1 VIQYVDIRSQLDAL
15 KIKEIEKSFFE
26 ILELDKNSK
35 IIPKVTPFKGI
46 NTDLL
51 YIKDNKP
58 LFIKFVETTED
69 IFSILEEELIE
80 VMDEE
85 FDLLKNKM
93 NLNFRNISYNYVF
106 VMPYVEI
113 NDSFGFDDFVKNHVI
128 DKNKFL
134 QLIDEEESL
143 DEYLPKEN
151 NEVSLNLYLLEVCSE
166 YYLINNSLHLNEK
179 FKKISFYNDDYEY
192 TATMMEESQI
202 KDAISINYGDSLIEG
217 ASGTGKTS
225 IMVSRAIKL
234 AKVYPH
240 HNFLIFT
247 HNKQSCNEL
256 RELLE
261 ILYKDNH
268 NLEVHTFG
276 SFIFKLTKKYSLI
289 LDYTMLKNDYEKT
302 FKNLVKQAENII
314 KNKNMFKGIF
324 IDEAECFADDDI
336 KFIQE
341 FLYKTKYIFNI
352 YSCGS
357 LNISNNLNIFKTPYE
372 NIEFNEKL
380 FFTCNYRHTKD
391 IAEFVNKFADN
402 SNKFI
407 RNLKKNIDHDIF
419 YKMDAI
425 RTLDSSVDII
435 KVSDLDDQ
443 ISSVIWEIEYLTT
456 KLGIKHEEIAV
467 IYPYNKKKLKNGNT
481 IYFQYMLKKAF
492 EASGIPY
499 IYADEN
505 LTNLSKKM
513 GVTLSNIY
521 TIKSLEY
528 KAAIVCELEML
539 YNQTINENDQEYQ
552 INDFVGDLNKIYLAL
567 SRASNCLKIVTTF
580 NEEGSDLIK
589 LIVDSKIKYMI

>member
-113 NDSFGFDDFVKNHVI
+113 HDSFGFDDFVKNHVI
-128 DKNKFL
+128 DKIKFL

-143 DEYLPKEN
+143 DEFLPKEN

-166 YYLINNSLHLNEK
+166 YYLINDSLHLNEK

-336 KFIQE
+336 EFIQE

-380 FFTCNYRHTKD
+380 FLTCNYRHTKD
-391 IAEFVNKFADN
+391 IAEFINKFADN

-589 LIVDSKIKYMI
+589 LIVDSK

>member
-1 VIQYVDIRSQLDAL
+1 VIQYVDIKSQLDAL
-15 KIKEIEKSFFE
+15 KIKEIERTFYEK
-26 ILELDKNSK
+26 LDKNTK

-58 LFIKFVETTED
+58 LFIKFVDTTED
-69 IFSILEEELIE
+69 LFSILEEELIE

-85 FDLLKNKM
+85 FGLLKNKM
-93 NLNFRNISYNYVF
+93 NLNFRKVSYNYIF
-106 VMPYVEI
+106 IMPYVEI
-113 NDSFGFDDFVKNHVI
+113 DDNFGFDEFIKNHVI
-128 DKNKFL
+128 DKNKL
-134 QLIDEEESL
+134 SDIIGGKISL
-143 DEYLPKEN
+143 DEYLQDEN
-151 NEVSLNLYLLEVCSE
+151 DEVSLNLYLLDVCSE
-166 YYLINNSLHLNEK
+166 YYLINDSLHLNEN

-202 KDAISINYGDSLIEG
+202 KEAISINYGNSLIEG

-225 IMVSRAIKL
+225 IMLSRAIKL
-234 AKVYPH
+234 SKVYPH

-261 ILYKDNH
+261 ILYKDNN

-276 SFIFKLTKKYSLI
+276 SFIFKLAKKYSLI

-341 FLYKTKYIFNI
+341 FLYKAKYIFNI
-352 YSCGS
+352 YSCRS

-372 NIEFNEKL
+372 YIEFDENL
-380 FFTCNYRHTKD
+380 FLNCNYRQTREL
-391 IAEFVNKFADN
+391 AGFVNKFAEN

-407 RNLKKNIDHDIF
+407 RNLKSNVDYDIF

-425 RTLDSSVDII
+425 RSLDSSVDII

-443 ISSVIWEIEYLTT
+443 ISSVIWEIEYLTS

-467 IYPYNKKKLKNGNT
+467 IYPYNKKRLKNGNT

-492 EASGIPY
+492 ESSNIPY

-528 KAAIVCELEML
+528 KAVIVCELEML
-539 YNQTINENDQEYQ
+539 YNQTIADTDQDYQ
-552 INDFVGDLNKIYLAL
+552 VNDFVGDLNKIYLSL

-580 NEEGSDLIK
+580 DEDGSDLVKI
-589 LIVDSKIKYMI
+589 IVDSK

>member
-1 VIQYVDIRSQLDAL
+1 MIQYVDIRSQLDAL
-15 KIKEIEKSFFE
+15 KIKEIERTFYEK
-26 ILELDKNSK
+26 LDKNTK

-58 LFIKFVETTED
+58 LFIKFVDTTED
-69 IFSILEEELIE
+69 LFSILEEELIE

-85 FDLLKNKM
+85 FGLLKNKM
-93 NLNFRNISYNYVF
+93 NLNFRNISYNYIF
-106 VMPYVEI
+106 IMPYVEI
-113 NDSFGFDDFVKNHVI
+113 DDSFGFDEFIKNHVI
-128 DKNKFL
+128 DKNKL
-134 QLIDEEESL
+134 SDIVGGKINL
-143 DEYLPKEN
+143 DEYLQDEN
-151 NEVSLNLYLLEVCSE
+151 DEVSLNLYLLDVCSE
-166 YYLINNSLHLNEK
+166 YYLINDSMHLNEN
-179 FKKISFYNDDYEY
+179 FKKISFFNDEYEY

-202 KDAISINYGDSLIEG
+202 KEVISINYGNSLIEG

-225 IMVSRAIKL
+225 IMLSRAIKL

-261 ILYKDNH
+261 ILYKDNN

-276 SFIFKLTKKYSLI
+276 SFIFKLAKKYSLI
-289 LDYTMLKNDYEKT
+289 LDYAMLKNDYEKT

-336 KFIQE
+336 RFIQE
-341 FLYKTKYIFNI
+341 FLYKAKYIFNI

-372 NIEFNEKL
+372 YIEFDENL
-380 FFTCNYRHTKD
+380 FLNCNYRQTKEL
-391 IAEFVNKFADN
+391 AAFVNKFAEN

-407 RNLKKNIDHDIF
+407 RNLKSNVEHDIF

-425 RTLDSSVDII
+425 RSLDSSVDII

-443 ISSVIWEIEYLTT
+443 ISSVIWEIEYLTS

-467 IYPYNKKKLKNGNT
+467 IYPYNKKRLKNGNT

-492 EASGIPY
+492 ESSSIPY

-528 KAAIVCELEML
+528 KAVIVCELEML
-539 YNQTINENDQEYQ
+539 YNQTIADTDQDYQ
-552 INDFVGDLNKIYLAL
+552 VNDFVGDLNKIYLSL

-580 NEEGSDLIK
+580 NEDGSDLVK
-589 LIVDSKIKYMI
+589 LIVDSK

>member
-1 VIQYVDIRSQLDAL
+1 MIQYVDIRSQLDAL

-113 NDSFGFDDFVKNHVI
+113 SDSFGFDDFVKNHVI

-289 LDYTMLKNDYEKT
+289 LDYTMLKNYYDKT
-302 FKNLVKQAENII
+302 FKNLVKQA
-314 KNKNMFKGIF
+314 
-324 IDEAECFADDDI
+324 
-336 KFIQE
+336 
-341 FLYKTKYIFNI
+341 
-352 YSCGS
+352 
-357 LNISNNLNIFKTPYE
+357 
-372 NIEFNEKL
+372 
-380 FFTCNYRHTKD
+380 
-391 IAEFVNKFADN
+391 
-402 SNKFI
+402 
-407 RNLKKNIDHDIF
+407 
-419 YKMDAI
+419 
-425 RTLDSSVDII
+425 
-435 KVSDLDDQ
+435 
-443 ISSVIWEIEYLTT
+443 
-456 KLGIKHEEIAV
+456 
-467 IYPYNKKKLKNGNT
+467 
-481 IYFQYMLKKAF
+481 
-492 EASGIPY
+492 
-499 IYADEN
+499 
-505 LTNLSKKM
+505 
-513 GVTLSNIY
+513 
-521 TIKSLEY
+521 
-528 KAAIVCELEML
+528 
-539 YNQTINENDQEYQ
+539 
-552 INDFVGDLNKIYLAL
+552 
-567 SRASNCLKIVTTF
+567 
-580 NEEGSDLIK
+580 
-589 LIVDSKIKYMI
+589 

>member
-1 VIQYVDIRSQLDAL
+1 MIQYVDIRSQLDAL

-113 NDSFGFDDFVKNHVI
+113 HDSFGFDDFVKNHVI
-128 DKNKFL
+128 DKIKFL

-143 DEYLPKEN
+143 DEFLPKEN

-166 YYLINNSLHLNEK
+166 YYLINDSLHLNEK

-302 FKNLVKQAENII
+302 FKNLIKQAENII

-336 KFIQE
+336 EFIQE

-380 FFTCNYRHTKD
+380 FLTCNYRHTKD
-391 IAEFVNKFADN
+391 IAEFINKFADN

-589 LIVDSKIKYMI
+589 LIVDSK

>member
-1 VIQYVDIRSQLDAL
+1 MIQYVDIKSQLDAL
-15 KIKEIEKSFFE
+15 KIKEIERTTFYEK
-26 ILELDKNSK
+26 LDKNTK

-58 LFIKFVETTED
+58 LFIKFVDTTED
-69 IFSILEEELIE
+69 LFSILEEELIE

-85 FDLLKNKM
+85 FGLLKNKM
-93 NLNFRNISYNYVF
+93 NLNFRNISYNYIF
-106 VMPYVEI
+106 IMPYVEI
-113 NDSFGFDDFVKNHVI
+113 DDNFGFDEFIKNHVI
-128 DKNKFL
+128 DKNKL
-134 QLIDEEESL
+134 SDIVGGKISL
-143 DEYLPKEN
+143 DEYLQDEN
-151 NEVSLNLYLLEVCSE
+151 DEVSLNLYLLDVCSE
-166 YYLINNSLHLNEK
+166 YYLINDSLHLNEN

-202 KDAISINYGDSLIEG
+202 KEAISINYGNSLIEG

-225 IMVSRAIKL
+225 MMLSRAIKL
-234 AKVYPH
+234 SKVYPH

-261 ILYKDNH
+261 ILYKDNN

-276 SFIFKLTKKYSLI
+276 SFIFKLAKKYSLI

-341 FLYKTKYIFNI
+341 FLYKAKYIFNI

-372 NIEFNEKL
+372 YIEFDENL
-380 FFTCNYRHTKD
+380 FLNSNYRQTKEL
-391 IAEFVNKFADN
+391 AGFVNKFAEN

-407 RNLKKNIDHDIF
+407 RNLKSNVDYDIF

-425 RTLDSSVDII
+425 RSLDSAVDII

-443 ISSVIWEIEYLTT
+443 ISSVIWEIEYLTS

-492 EASGIPY
+492 ESSNIPY

-528 KAAIVCELEML
+528 KAVIVCELEML
-539 YNQTINENDQEYQ
+539 YNQTIADTDQDYQ
-552 INDFVGDLNKIYLAL
+552 VNDFVGDLNKIYLSL

-580 NEEGSDLIK
+580 DEDGSDLVK
-589 LIVDSKIKYMI
+589 LIVDSK

>member
-1 VIQYVDIRSQLDAL
+1 MIQYVDIKSELDAL
-15 KIKEIEKSFFE
+15 KLKEIEK
-26 ILELDKNSK
+26 IIYNNLDEKMK

-51 YIKDNKP
+51 YIDENRP
-58 LFIKFVETTED
+58 LFIKFVDTTED
-69 IFSILEEELIE
+69 LFSILEEELIE
-80 VMDEE
+80 VMSEE

-93 NLNFRNISYNYVF
+93 NLNFRNIAYNYVF
-106 VMPYVEI
+106 IMPYVEI
-113 NDSFGFDDFVKNHVI
+113 HDKFGFDEFVEKHVI
-128 DKNKFL
+128 DKCKL
-134 QLIDEEESL
+134 EQLINNEANLE
-143 DEYLPKEN
+143 EYLQQKNGDVEF
-151 NEVSLNLYLLEVCSE
+151 NLFQLEVCSE
-166 YYLINNSLHLNEK
+166 YYILNDTLHLNED
-179 FKKISFYNDDYEY
+179 FKKISFYNDDYQY

-202 KDAISINYGDSLIEG
+202 NSAISIKYGNSFIEG

-225 IMVSRAIKL
+225 MMLSRAIKL

-240 HNFLIFT
+240 HNFIIFT

-261 ILYKDNH
+261 IMYKENT

-276 SFIFKLTKKYSLI
+276 SFVFKLAKKYSLI
-289 LDYTMLKNDYEKT
+289 IDYTMLKNDYEKT

-324 IDEAECFADDDI
+324 IDEAECFAKEDI
-336 KFIQE
+336 EFIQE
-341 FLYKTKYIFNI
+341 FLYKSKFIFNI
-352 YSCGS
+352 YSCKS
-357 LNISNNLNIFKTPYE
+357 LNISNNLNIFKDPYDS
-372 NIEFNEKL
+372 IDFDEKL
-380 FFTCNYRHTKD
+380 YLEKNYRQTKE
-391 IAEFVNKFADN
+391 IAEFVNKFAHN
-402 SNKFI
+402 SNNFV
-407 RNLKKNIDHDIF
+407 RSLKENIDHDIF

-425 RTLDSSVDII
+425 RSLESSVDII

-443 ISSVIWEIEYLTT
+443 ISSVIWEIEHMTAN
-456 KLGIKHEEIAV
+456 LGVKYEDIAIV
-467 IYPYNKKKLKNGNT
+467 YPYNKKRLKNGNT

-492 EASGIPY
+492 ESSEIPY

-528 KAAIVCELEML
+528 KVVIVCELEML
-539 YNQTINENDQEYQ
+539 YNQTINTEYQDYQ

-567 SRASNCLKIVTTF
+567 SRASNRLKIVTTF
-580 NEEGSDLIK
+580 NEDGSDLIK
-589 LIVDSKIKYMI
+589 LIVDSK

>member
-1 VIQYVDIRSQLDAL
+1 MIQYVDIRSQLDAL

-26 ILELDKNSK
+26 ILELDQNSK

-113 NDSFGFDDFVKNHVI
+113 HDSFGFDDFVKNHVI
-128 DKNKFL
+128 DKIKFL

-143 DEYLPKEN
+143 DEFLPKEN

-166 YYLINNSLHLNEK
+166 YYLINDSLHLNEK

-336 KFIQE
+336 EFIQE

-372 NIEFNEKL
+372 NIEFNEML
-380 FFTCNYRHTKD
+380 FLTCNYRHTKD
-391 IAEFVNKFADN
+391 IAEFINKFADN

-589 LIVDSKIKYMI
+589 LIVDSK

>member
-1 VIQYVDIRSQLDAL
+1 MIQYVDIRSQLDAL

-26 ILELDKNSK
+26 ILELDQNSK

-113 NDSFGFDDFVKNHVI
+113 HDSFGFDDFVKNHVI
-128 DKNKFL
+128 DKIKFL

-143 DEYLPKEN
+143 DEFLPKEN

-166 YYLINNSLHLNEK
+166 YYLINDSLHLNEK

-302 FKNLVKQAENII
+302 FKNLIKQAENII

-336 KFIQE
+336 EFIQE

-380 FFTCNYRHTKD
+380 FLTCNYRHTKD
-391 IAEFVNKFADN
+391 IAEFINKFADN

-589 LIVDSKIKYMI
+589 LIVDSK

>member
-1 VIQYVDIRSQLDAL
+1 MIQYVDIRSQLDAL

-26 ILELDKNSK
+26 ILEIDKNSK

-85 FDLLKNKM
+85 SDLLKNKM

-113 NDSFGFDDFVKNHVI
+113 HDSFGFDDFVKNHVI
-128 DKNKFL
+128 DKIKFL

-143 DEYLPKEN
+143 DEFLPKEN

-166 YYLINNSLHLNEK
+166 YYLINDSLHLNEK

-302 FKNLVKQAENII
+302 FKNLIKQAENII

-336 KFIQE
+336 EFIQE

-380 FFTCNYRHTKD
+380 FLTCNYRHTKD
-391 IAEFVNKFADN
+391 IAEFINKFADN

-589 LIVDSKIKYMI
+589 LIVDSK

>member
-1 VIQYVDIRSQLDAL
+1 
-15 KIKEIEKSFFE
+15 
-26 ILELDKNSK
+26 
-35 IIPKVTPFKGI
+35 
-46 NTDLL
+46 
-51 YIKDNKP
+51 
-58 LFIKFVETTED
+58 
-69 IFSILEEELIE
+69 
-80 VMDEE
+80 
-85 FDLLKNKM
+85 
-93 NLNFRNISYNYVF
+93 
-106 VMPYVEI
+106 
-113 NDSFGFDDFVKNHVI
+113 
-128 DKNKFL
+128 
-134 QLIDEEESL
+134 
-143 DEYLPKEN
+143 
-151 NEVSLNLYLLEVCSE
+151 
-166 YYLINNSLHLNEK
+166 
-179 FKKISFYNDDYEY
+179 
-192 TATMMEESQI
+192 MEESQI

-380 FFTCNYRHTKD
+380 FLTFNYRHTKD
-391 IAEFVNKFADN
+391 IAEFINKFADN

-407 RNLKKNIDHDIF
+407 RNLKKNINHDIF

-589 LIVDSKIKYMI
+589 LIVDSK

>member
-1 VIQYVDIRSQLDAL
+1 VIQYVDIKSQLDAL
-15 KIKEIEKSFFE
+15 KIKEIERTFYEK
-26 ILELDKNSK
+26 LDKNTK

-58 LFIKFVETTED
+58 LFIKFVDTTED
-69 IFSILEEELIE
+69 LFSILEEELIE

-85 FDLLKNKM
+85 FGLLKNKM
-93 NLNFRNISYNYVF
+93 NLNFRNISYNYIF
-106 VMPYVEI
+106 IMPYVKI
-113 NDSFGFDDFVKNHVI
+113 DDNFGFDEFIKNHVI
-128 DKNKFL
+128 DKNKL
-134 QLIDEEESL
+134 SDIIGGKISL
-143 DEYLPKEN
+143 DEYLQDEN
-151 NEVSLNLYLLEVCSE
+151 DEVSLNLYLLDVCSE
-166 YYLINNSLHLNEK
+166 YYLINDSLHLNEN

-202 KDAISINYGDSLIEG
+202 KEAISINYGNSLIEG

-225 IMVSRAIKL
+225 IMLSRAIKL
-234 AKVYPH
+234 SKVYPH

-261 ILYKDNH
+261 ILYKDNN

-276 SFIFKLTKKYSLI
+276 SFIFKLAKKYSLI

-341 FLYKTKYIFNI
+341 FLYKAKYIFNI

-372 NIEFNEKL
+372 YIEFDENL
-380 FFTCNYRHTKD
+380 FLNCNYRQTKE
-391 IAEFVNKFADN
+391 IAGFVNKFAEN

-407 RNLKKNIDHDIF
+407 RNLKSNVDYDIF

-425 RTLDSSVDII
+425 RSLDSSVDII

-443 ISSVIWEIEYLTT
+443 ISSVIWEIEYLTS

-467 IYPYNKKKLKNGNT
+467 IYPYNKKRLKNGNT

-492 EASGIPY
+492 ESSNIPY

-528 KAAIVCELEML
+528 KAVIVCELEML
-539 YNQTINENDQEYQ
+539 YNQTIADTDQDYQ
-552 INDFVGDLNKIYLAL
+552 VNDFVGDLNKIYLSL

-580 NEEGSDLIK
+580 DEDGSDLVK
-589 LIVDSKIKYMI
+589 LIVDSK

>member
-1 VIQYVDIRSQLDAL
+1 MIQYVDIRSQLDAL

-113 NDSFGFDDFVKNHVI
+113 HDSFGFDDFVKNHVI
-128 DKNKFL
+128 DKIKFL
-134 QLIDEEESL
+134 QLINEEESL

-166 YYLINNSLHLNEK
+166 YYLINDSLHLNEK

-380 FFTCNYRHTKD
+380 FLTFNYRHTKD
-391 IAEFVNKFADN
+391 IAEFINKFADN

-407 RNLKKNIDHDIF
+407 RNLKKNINHDIF

-589 LIVDSKIKYMI
+589 LIVDSK

>member
-1 VIQYVDIRSQLDAL
+1 MIQYVDIRSQLDAL

-26 ILELDKNSK
+26 ILELDQNSK

-113 NDSFGFDDFVKNHVI
+113 HDSFGFDDFVKNHVI
-128 DKNKFL
+128 DKIKFL

-143 DEYLPKEN
+143 DEFLPKEN

-166 YYLINNSLHLNEK
+166 YYLINDSLHLNEK

-336 KFIQE
+336 EFIQE

-380 FFTCNYRHTKD
+380 FLTCNYRHTKD
-391 IAEFVNKFADN
+391 IAEFINKFADN

-589 LIVDSKIKYMI
+589 LIVDSK

>member
-1 VIQYVDIRSQLDAL
+1 MIQYVDIRSQLDAL

-580 NEEGSDLIK
+580 DEEGSDLIK
-589 LIVDSKIKYMI
+589 LIVDSK

>member
-1 VIQYVDIRSQLDAL
+1 MIQYVDIRSQLDAL

-589 LIVDSKIKYMI
+589 LIVDSK

>member
-1 VIQYVDIRSQLDAL
+1 MIQYVDIRSQLDAL

-113 NDSFGFDDFVKNHVI
+113 HDSFGFDDFVKNHVI
-128 DKNKFL
+128 DKIKFL

-143 DEYLPKEN
+143 DEFLPKEN

-166 YYLINNSLHLNEK
+166 YYLINDSLHLNEK

-336 KFIQE
+336 EFIQE

-380 FFTCNYRHTKD
+380 FLTCNYRHTKD
-391 IAEFVNKFADN
+391 IAEFINKFADN

-589 LIVDSKIKYMI
+589 LIVDSK

>member
-1 VIQYVDIRSQLDAL
+1 VIQYVDIKSQLDAL
-15 KIKEIEKSFFE
+15 KIKEIERTFYEK
-26 ILELDKNSK
+26 LDKNTK

-58 LFIKFVETTED
+58 LFIKFVDTTED
-69 IFSILEEELIE
+69 LFSILEEELIE

-85 FDLLKNKM
+85 FGLLKNKM
-93 NLNFRNISYNYVF
+93 NLNFRKISYNYIF
-106 VMPYVEI
+106 IMPYVEI
-113 NDSFGFDDFVKNHVI
+113 DDNFGFDEFIKNHVI
-128 DKNKFL
+128 DKNKL
-134 QLIDEEESL
+134 SDIIGGKISL
-143 DEYLPKEN
+143 DEYLQDEN
-151 NEVSLNLYLLEVCSE
+151 DEVSLNLYLLDVCSE
-166 YYLINNSLHLNEK
+166 YYLINDSLHLNEN

-202 KDAISINYGDSLIEG
+202 KEAISINYGNSLIEG

-225 IMVSRAIKL
+225 IMLSRAIKL
-234 AKVYPH
+234 SKVYPH

-261 ILYKDNH
+261 ILYKDNN

-276 SFIFKLTKKYSLI
+276 SFIFKLAKKYSLI

-341 FLYKTKYIFNI
+341 FLYKAKYIFNI
-352 YSCGS
+352 YSCRS

-372 NIEFNEKL
+372 YIEFDENL
-380 FFTCNYRHTKD
+380 FLNCNYRQTREL
-391 IAEFVNKFADN
+391 AGFVNKFAEN

-407 RNLKKNIDHDIF
+407 RNLKSNVDYDIF

-425 RTLDSSVDII
+425 RSLDSSVDII

-443 ISSVIWEIEYLTT
+443 ISSVIWEIEYLTS

-467 IYPYNKKKLKNGNT
+467 IYPYNKKRLKNGNT

-492 EASGIPY
+492 ESSNIPY

-528 KAAIVCELEML
+528 KAVIVCELEML
-539 YNQTINENDQEYQ
+539 YNQTIADTDQDYQ
-552 INDFVGDLNKIYLAL
+552 VNDFVGDLNKIYLSL

-580 NEEGSDLIK
+580 DEDGSDLVKI
-589 LIVDSKIKYMI
+589 IVDSK

>member
-1 VIQYVDIRSQLDAL
+1 MIQYVDIKSQLDAL
-15 KIKEIEKSFFE
+15 KIKEIERTFYEK
-26 ILELDKNSK
+26 LDKNTK

-58 LFIKFVETTED
+58 LFIKFVDTTED
-69 IFSILEEELIE
+69 LFSILEEELIE

-85 FDLLKNKM
+85 FGLLKNKM
-93 NLNFRNISYNYVF
+93 NLNFRNISYNYIF
-106 VMPYVEI
+106 IMPYVEI
-113 NDSFGFDDFVKNHVI
+113 DDNFGFDEFIKNHVI
-128 DKNKFL
+128 DKNKL
-134 QLIDEEESL
+134 SDIIGGKISL
-143 DEYLPKEN
+143 DEYLQDEN
-151 NEVSLNLYLLEVCSE
+151 DGVSLNLYLLDVCSE
-166 YYLINNSLHLNEK
+166 YYLINDSLHLNEN

-202 KDAISINYGDSLIEG
+202 KEAISINYGNSLIEG

-225 IMVSRAIKL
+225 IMLSRAIKL
-234 AKVYPH
+234 SKVYPH

-261 ILYKDNH
+261 ILYKDNN

-276 SFIFKLTKKYSLI
+276 SFIFKLAKKYSLI

-341 FLYKTKYIFNI
+341 FLYKAKYIFNI

-372 NIEFNEKL
+372 YIEFDENL
-380 FFTCNYRHTKD
+380 FLNCNYRQTKEL
-391 IAEFVNKFADN
+391 AGFVNKFAEN

-407 RNLKKNIDHDIF
+407 RNLKSNVDYDIF

-425 RTLDSSVDII
+425 RSLDSSVDII

-443 ISSVIWEIEYLTT
+443 ISSVIWEIEYLTS

-467 IYPYNKKKLKNGNT
+467 IYPYNKKRLKNGNT

-492 EASGIPY
+492 ESTNIPY

-528 KAAIVCELEML
+528 KAVIVCELEML
-539 YNQTINENDQEYQ
+539 YNQTIADTDQDYQ
-552 INDFVGDLNKIYLAL
+552 VNDFVGDLNKIYLSL

-580 NEEGSDLIK
+580 DEDGSDLVK
-589 LIVDSKIKYMI
+589 LIVDSK